1 VSITI
6 GKTSTQ
12 VDIKMLMHKSS
23 IRIGVLLS
31 ALVGFLPAAPALADS
46 PRVTAVLSNSQVSVG
61 QTVQMQIRVTG
72 AKEASTPSEIN
83 VDGLE
88 IHQTGTSRQVEM
100 HNFDITSSVTYSYT
114 ILPLKA
120 GAFTIP
126 PQTIRLGST
135 SLQTP
140 ELRLAVV
147 GSGGAP
153 TGRSPGNSA
162 TQNAQV
168 APGKIAFAELLVP
181 KKTAYVGEMIPIVIR
196 LGFFTSARIVEPPD
210 VAVQGF
216 TTQKLQAPDEPQTQN
231 IGGRECQVISFK
243 TAIAATRAGKFEIGP
258 IRAVADITVPR
269 QQESRSR
276 RRSPFDVFNMD
287 DPFLDPFLANPFR
300 GSVERRT
307 IATETASLEIKPLP
321 GAAPPGFSGAIG
333 SFTLTAD
340 ANPKSVQLGDPI
352 TVTAAIAGRGNFDR
366 VNAPALEDERGWHK
380 YPPSAKFKQ
389 DDNVGISGD
398 KTFEMVISPNE
409 KKQAIPPLLFSYFDP
424 LKEQYVTL
432 KSAPIPVRAE
442 GGIAPA
448 PTPAM
453 SAPPAPSSTPPAA
466 TPAPAPAQQDILYQL
481 TDRPARAQSFAPL
494 YMRPTFWAAQ
504 LLPLLAL
511 LGFIG
516 WKVRQARMQD
526 REARRTAALQHEAA
540 DLIRALRNDG
550 TSPQEYYTRASRAIR
565 VKTALAMKIDPNIV
579 DAEAVAAAFHLDEAS
594 REQLQR
600 LFERSDEVKYSG
612 APNGTQSLPPE
623 QRRATLALIESLR
636 S

>member
-1 VSITI
+1 
-6 GKTSTQ
+6 
-12 VDIKMLMHKSS
+12 MLMHKSS
-23 IRIGVLLS
+23 VRIGILLS
-31 ALVGFLPAAPALADS
+31 ALAGFLPAAPALADS

-61 QTVQMQIRVTG
+61 QTVQMQVRVTG
-72 AKEASTPSEIN
+72 AKEASTPGEIN

-126 PQTIRLGST
+126 PQTIRVGSS

-147 GSGGAP
+147 GSGG
-153 TGRSPGNSA
+153 GSA
-162 TQNAQV
+162 GATPSNPSSSTTQV
-168 APGKIAFAELLVP
+168 PPGKVAFAELIVT
-181 KKTAYVGEMIPIVIR
+181 KKTAYVGEMVPVEIR
-196 LGFFTSARIVEPPD
+196 LGFFSRARGRLVDGPELTG
-210 VAVQGF
+210 QGF
-216 TTQKLQAPDEPQTQN
+216 TMQKLQQPDQPRSQTVN
-231 IGGRECQVISFK
+231 GKSYEVWTFK
-243 TAIAATRAGKFEIGP
+243 TAIAAARPGTFEIGP
-258 IRAVADITVPR
+258 AQATALVAVPR
-269 QQESRSR
+269 RQPSGRS
-276 RRSPFDVFNMD
+276 RSPFDIFNMD
-287 DPFLDPFLANPFR
+287 DPFSDPFFQDPF
-300 GSVERRT
+300 GSFGQQEKVPIKSEP
-307 IATETASLEIKPLP
+307 ASLEVKALP
-321 GAAPPGFSGAIG
+321 NGAPPNFSGAVG
-333 SFTLTAD
+333 NFAMKAD

-352 TVTAAIAGRGNFDR
+352 TVTATISGRGNFDR
-366 VNAPALEDERGWHK
+366 VSAPPLEDELGWHK

-398 KTFEMVISPNE
+398 KTFEVVISPNE
-409 KKQAIPPLLFSYFDP
+409 NKHAIPPLIFSYFDP

-432 KSAPIPVRAE
+432 KSDPIPVRAE
-442 GGIAPA
+442 GGVAPA
-448 PTPAM
+448 PTPALT
-453 SAPPAPSSTPPAA
+453 ALPARSSTPPAA

-481 TDRPARAQSFAPL
+481 NEFPARAQSFAPL

-516 WKVRQARMQD
+516 WKVRRARMQD

-594 REQLQR
+594 REELQR

-612 APNGTQSLPPE
+612 GQNGSQTVPPE
-623 QRRATLALIESLR
+623 HRRATLALIESLR